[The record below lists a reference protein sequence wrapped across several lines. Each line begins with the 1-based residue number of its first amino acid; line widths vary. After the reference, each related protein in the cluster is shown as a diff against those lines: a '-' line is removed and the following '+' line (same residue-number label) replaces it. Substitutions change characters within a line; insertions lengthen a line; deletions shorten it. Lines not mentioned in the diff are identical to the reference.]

1 MSETSDDDGG
11 DTPTSLLK
19 FRSQKQFLKSALP
32 AASKVDADAEFEQM
46 KVIEWIADMLKMR
59 LPLARREA
67 ITELLQSGYT
77 KMAIQGFIAGS
88 GPWRRR
94 LMFFY
99 QSVTAKDSKTEQR
112 KSRTAGESSDY
123 ADAFK
128 RAETL
133 KSSDSS
139 RATSPTRQERPPLHP
154 LEMVL
159 TLANPYRDEL
169 KDQGQCIYFLRITKE
184 EDSSQALDSGKR
196 LRLAHFEQHISC
208 GEIVGGAESLN
219 ATASW
224 LSELFVPILGRYLT
238 DRLQNRKRSMWK
250 CHIVCIATV

>member
-19 FRSQKQFLKSALP
+19 FRSQKQLLKSASP
-32 AASKVDADAEFEQM
+32 APSKVDDDAEFAQM
-46 KVIEWIADMLKMR
+46 KIMEWIADMLKMR
-59 LPLARREA
+59 LTLARRET

-112 KSRTAGESSDY
+112 KSRTAGESSEY

-133 KSSDSS
+133 KSSDLSS

-154 LEMVL
+154 IEMVL

-169 KDQGQCIYFLRITKE
+169 KDKGQCI
-184 EDSSQALDSGKR
+184 
-196 LRLAHFEQHISC
+196 
-208 GEIVGGAESLN
+208 
-219 ATASW
+219 
-224 LSELFVPILGRYLT
+224 
-238 DRLQNRKRSMWK
+238 
-250 CHIVCIATV
+250 